1 MHVIASAITE
11 QEFPIVKRGYD
22 PDAVAAFLAEVAAAY
37 HSLEEH
43 ARSDAMR
50 LATLERRLAGSREA
64 EQDVGAT
71 LIAASDAKARIIAAA
86 ENRAREIIAAA
97 ERRAAGIAPA
107 VEVAPS
113 AAGGDIGTR
122 LQAAEAE
129 AASLVRKAAE
139 TRRLAVREAE
149 ETVAAARAEALQVL
163 EAAKAQAEEVL
174 ARAGEDRERLVDD
187 LRRLYG
193 ALTGTLAHGRQLAG
207 ELDELMGA
215 PMVGSPEPSVVVL
228 E

>member
-1 MHVIASAITE
+1 VHVIASAITE

-22 PDAVAAFLAEVAAAY
+22 PDAVAAFLDEVAAAY
-37 HSLEEH
+37 RSLEEH

-50 LATLERRLAGSREA
+50 LAALERRAQGAREA

-97 ERRAAGIAPA
+97 ERRAAGIAGDAPA
-107 VEVAPS
+107 RD
-113 AAGGDIGTR
+113 AAGDMGAR
-122 LQAAEAE
+122 LQAAEDE

-149 ETVAAARAEALQVL
+149 ETVAAARAEALRVL
-163 EAAKAQAEEVL
+163 EATKAQAEEVI
-174 ARAGEDRERLVDD
+174 ARAGEERERVVEG
-187 LRRLYG
+187 LRGLHD
-193 ALTGTLAHGRQLAG
+193 ALLATLEHGGNLAR
-207 ELDELMGA
+207 ELDAALSFPLTVPRPG
-215 PMVGSPEPSVVVL
+215 VVVL